1 MTRRNILALSS
12 SILIATSI
20 ACRGAAPASDAAASA
35 TLVGRENSTIARQ
48 ETLQVGP
55 SISGTLEAEHSA
67 TVRAEVGGAVLAVLA
82 EPGQAVEANA
92 VLARIDETGFRD
104 GVLSAQAA
112 VRSAEINA
120 ALARRNAER
129 SRRLAEAGAVAER
142 DLEQAEWILSTAE
155 TQLADANARL
165 ASAEKQVEKTI
176 LRAPFSGIIG
186 DRPINAGDIV
196 QPGMPLFIVVDPRSL
211 KLEGALTA
219 EALSGLKVGTP
230 VRLTVS
236 GQAGPLEGR
245 ITRIYPTVDP
255 ATRQVRVTVALPNTG
270 GRFIAGLFAE
280 GRAVTASRVSVVVPT
295 AVVDRR
301 GLRPFVVRV
310 RDGTVERV
318 EVDLGLIDDAREE
331 AEIVTGLTPGDT
343 LLLGGS
349 RGLPEGTRVQI
360 SDGAEAAVGKE

>member
-270 GRFIAGLFAE
+270 GRLIAGLFAE

-295 AVVDRR
+295 AAVDRR

-310 RDGTVERV
+310 RGGTVERV
-318 EVDLGLIDDAREE
+318 EIELGLIDAVREE
-331 AEIVTGLTPGDT
+331 AEVVAGLTPGDT

-349 RGLPEGTRVQI
+349 RGLPEGTRIQI
-360 SDGAEAAVGKE
+360 SAGAETSVGKE

>member
-1 MTRRNILALSS
+1 MTRRNILVFSGGILLAVSS
-12 SILIATSI
+12 
-20 ACRGAAPASDAAASA
+20 ACRGAAPASDADASA

-55 SISGTLEAEHSA
+55 SISGTLEAERSA

-82 EPGQAVEANA
+82 EPGQPVEANA

-142 DLEQAEWILSTAE
+142 ELEQSEWILSTAE
-155 TQLADANARL
+155 TQLADAKARL

-186 DRPINAGDIV
+186 DRPVNAGDIV

-230 VRLTVS
+230 VRLSVS
-236 GQAGPLEGR
+236 GQTEPLEGR

-270 GRFIAGLFAE
+270 GRLIAGLFAE
-280 GRAVTASRVSVVVPT
+280 GRAVTTSRVSVVVPT
-295 AVVDRR
+295 AAVDRR

-310 RDGTVERV
+310 REGTVERV
-318 EVDLGLIDDAREE
+318 EVELGLIDPAREE
-331 AEIVTGLTPGDT
+331 AEIVTGLAPGDT

-360 SDGAEAAVGKE
+360 SAGSEAAVGKE